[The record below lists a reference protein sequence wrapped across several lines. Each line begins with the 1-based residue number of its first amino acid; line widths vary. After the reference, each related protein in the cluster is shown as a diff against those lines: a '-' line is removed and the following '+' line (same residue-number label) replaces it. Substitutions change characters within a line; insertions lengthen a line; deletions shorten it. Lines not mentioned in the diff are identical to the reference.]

1 MNKKNTAASPRPPA
15 PLIQF
20 AGEKPPAPDWF
31 ANALAKPT
39 EAGTVTVEGATV
51 CWKAW
56 GQRGMPGLILV
67 HGGVAHKDWWDSIAP
82 FLADTRRVVALDLTG
97 MGDSDHRERYS
108 MDTYAR
114 EVIAAGETGG
124 AFDAGKPFLVGHSF
138 GGFVSLATAT
148 DHGEKLRGVAVLDS
162 PIRPADEQRRSSP
175 PSRGGT
181 VYPSFQAAMERFRLL
196 PEQPCANA
204 FLLDHIARQSLKQ
217 ATRPD
222 GSPGWTWKFD
232 PKLWD
237 KLHYDRPPPAQ
248 LADRLNTR
256 VALFRGQDSRLVTDE
271 IWAFM
276 RETFG
281 PETSM
286 ISIPDAQHHLIL
298 DQPIAVAAA
307 LEVLT
312 GPGWGV

>member
-1 MNKKNTAASPRPPA
+1 MMNQKARSKSRPPA
-15 PLIQF
+15 PLVQF
-20 AGEKPPAPDWF
+20 AGERPPAPDWF
-31 ANALAKPT
+31 AAALAKRT
-39 EAGTVTVEGATV
+39 DAGSVVVDGATV
-51 CWKAW
+51 RWKAW
-56 GQRGMPGLILV
+56 GERGRPGLILV

-97 MGDSDHRERYS
+97 MGDSDHRERYA
-108 MDTYAR
+108 METYAR
-114 EVIAAGETGG
+114 EVIAAGEDGG
-124 AFDAGKPFLVGHSF
+124 AFEAGQPFVAGHSF
-138 GGFVSLATAT
+138 GGFVSLTAAIE
-148 DHGEKLRGVAVLDS
+148 HGDRLKGVAVLDS

-181 VYPSFQAAMERFRLL
+181 VYADFRTAMERFRLL
-196 PEQPCANA
+196 PEQPCANT

-222 GSPGWTWKFD
+222 GTTGWTWKFD
-232 PKLWD
+232 PKLWE
-237 KLHYDRPPPAQ
+237 KLDYDRPPPAV
-248 LADRLNTR
+248 LVDRLNTR
-256 VALFRGQDSRLVTDE
+256 VALFRGADSRLVTDE
-271 IWAFM
+271 VWTFM

-281 PETSM
+281 PETTM
-286 ISIPDAQHHLIL
+286 VSIPDAQHHLIL

>member
-1 MNKKNTAASPRPPA
+1 MNQKKTAHTPRPPA
-15 PLIQF
+15 PLVQF

-31 ANALAKPT
+31 AGALETTT
-39 EAGTVTVEGATV
+39 ERGTVTVDDATV

-56 GQRGMPGLILV
+56 GERGKPGLILV

-97 MGDSDHRERYS
+97 MGDSDHRDRYF
-108 MDTYAR
+108 MDAYAR

-124 AFDAGKPFLVGHSF
+124 AFEAGKPFVAGHSF
-138 GGFVSLATAT
+138 GGFVSLTAAM

-181 VYPSFQAAMERFRLL
+181 VYPTFRAAMERFRLL

-217 ATRPD
+217 AQRPD
-222 GSPGWTWKFD
+222 GTPGWTWKFD

-237 KLHYDRPPPAQ
+237 KLDYDRPPPAQ
-248 LADRLNTR
+248 LVDRLRTR
-256 VALFRGQDSRLVTDE
+256 VALFRGADSRLVTDE
-271 IWAFM
+271 IWDFM
-276 RETFG
+276 RETFP

-286 ISIPDAQHHLIL
+286 VSIPGAEHHLIL
-298 DQPIAVAAA
+298 DQPIAMAAA